1 MALPL
6 AGKVAIVTGSSRGIG
21 RAIAVHLS
29 SLGANL
35 VINYATNSTQADLLA
50 SELNSNSA
58 NLRAI
63 AVQADVSHPSGPKTL
78 FDRAEEAFGSP
89 VHIFVNSAGIA
100 DSKFSISSMP
110 VEDFDAIFNVNAR
123 GAFLCCQEA
132 ANRIVRGGGGRIVMI
147 STSLVGAL
155 LAKYGAYT
163 ASKAAVET
171 LVKILAKE
179 LGGTKITVNCVAPGP
194 IATELFFEGKT
205 EEDIKRSVDRIPMGR
220 IGEPKDVAPVVG
232 FLCKDEAEWVNG
244 QVIRANGGSV

>member
-1 MALPL
+1 
-6 AGKVAIVTGSSRGIG
+6 
-21 RAIAVHLS
+21 
-29 SLGANL
+29 
-35 VINYATNSTQADLLA
+35 
-50 SELNSNSA
+50 
-58 NLRAI
+58 
-63 AVQADVSHPSGPKTL
+63 
-78 FDRAEEAFGSP
+78 
-89 VHIFVNSAGIA
+89 
-100 DSKFSISSMP
+100 MP